1 MIKHFF
7 SMQFLT
13 FVGVGVTAALANW
26 CTRYILSYE
35 LDYSLSVVLAYLL
48 GISVAFLLNRQFVF
62 PGSSRPVAAQA
73 REFLLVN
80 IAFLPVVWLAAL
92 AMRRLFIRTG
102 LETIAEGLAH
112 AISLAVPALATFLIY
127 KFFTFGKLHA
137 SGEEHENSAAG
148 IVEPLSNSLSGQR
161 APEKE

>member
-7 SMQFLT
+7 SMQFLA
-13 FVGVGVTAALANW
+13 FIGVGVTAALANW

-35 LDYSLSVVLAYLL
+35 LDYSLAVVLAYLL
-48 GISVAFLLNRQFVF
+48 GISVAFLLNRRFVF
-62 PGSSRPVAAQA
+62 PGSPRPMAAQA

-92 AMRRLFIRTG
+92 AMRHIFIQAG
-102 LETIAEGLAH
+102 LESIADGLAH

-137 SGEEHENSAAG
+137 PGEEHENPAAG
-148 IVEPLSNSLSGQR
+148 IIEPLSHSFSGQR